1 MTRTLLLVTG
11 AGRSGT
17 STVAGT
23 LHHLGVHMPGPF
35 LKANDSNPRGFYES
49 SWSVEF
55 HNRLLKRAQVTI
67 ADGRPEAAA
76 IIREATS
83 DEDRATLAD
92 WVDTV
97 TTGHVVTAVKDPR
110 TAWTLD
116 LWSQTADRLG
126 VSLSYLVMLRHP
138 AEVLGSRATHY
149 SAGIETM
156 GETGFAVKNLAG
168 WVNAMIMT
176 ERQTRGR
183 RRAFVR
189 YDDLLADWRTAMSA
203 ASLDMGIELDADLTS
218 SDPHPVD
225 TFIDPDLS
233 RHQVT
238 WSDVE
243 MLPDLQEVASQ
254 VWQAC
259 ERLADQHGADA
270 EAEDQMDLIA
280 ARYAEMYLAAQQ
292 LSHDSTAARVQ
303 SARQSARQEA
313 RRDANREAAR
323 AVRPKSLPPSSRTS
337 GVRRK
342 VRAVLGR
349 IRRPSR

>member
-1 MTRTLLLVTG
+1 MSRTLLLVTG

-23 LHHLGVHMPGPF
+23 LHHLGVHVPGPF

-49 SWSVEF
+49 RWSVEF
-55 HNRLLKRAQVTI
+55 HNRLLKRAHVTI

-92 WVDTV
+92 WVDAV
-97 TTGHVVTAVKDPR
+97 TTGHAVTAVKDPR

-176 ERQTRGR
+176 ERQTRGQ

-189 YDDLLADWRTAMSA
+189 YDDLLADWRTAMST
-203 ASLDMGIELDADLTS
+203 ASTDLGIELDADLTS
-218 SDPHPVD
+218 RDPHPVD
-225 TFIDPDLS
+225 TFIDPQLS
-233 RHQVT
+233 RHKVT
-238 WSDVE
+238 WSDVD
-243 MLPDLQEVASQ
+243 MLSDLKEVATQ

-259 ERLADQHGADA
+259 ERLANSHGADA
-270 EAEDQMDLIA
+270 EAEGQLDA
-280 ARYAEMYLAAQQ
+280 AGARYAEMYRAAQQ
-292 LSHDSTAARVQ
+292 LSHDSTAARVEA
-303 SARQSARQEA
+303 ARREA
-313 RRDANREAAR
+313 RREAAGAAR
-323 AVRPKSLPPSSRTS
+323 QNSPSQPSRTS
-337 GVRRK
+337 GGRRA

-349 IRRPSR
+349 LRRLGR

>member
-1 MTRTLLLVTG
+1 MDRTLLLVTG

-49 SWSVEF
+49 RWSVEF

-67 ADGRPEAAA
+67 ADGRPEAAS
-76 IIREATS
+76 IIRAATS
-83 DEDRATLAD
+83 DEDRATLAE
-92 WVDTV
+92 WVDAI
-97 TTGHVVTAVKDPR
+97 TTGHPVTAVKDPR

-183 RRAFVR
+183 RRTFVR

-218 SDPHPVD
+218 REPHPVD

-233 RHQVT
+233 RHKVT
-238 WSDVE
+238 WSDVD
-243 MLPDLQEVASQ
+243 MLPDLREIATQ
-254 VWQAC
+254 VWDAC
-259 ERLADQHGADA
+259 ERLADHHGADA
-270 EAEDQMDLIA
+270 EAEEQMDAAA
-280 ARYAEMYLAAQQ
+280 ARYAAMYLAAQQ

-303 SARQSARQEA
+303 SARSEA
-313 RRDANREAAR
+313 RREAAR
-323 AVRPKSLPPSSRTS
+323 AARQNSPSQPSRTS
-337 GVRRK
+337 GGRTT

-349 IRRPSR
+349 LRRLGR